1 MYFIVHGMRV
11 HRSAGASAATSL
23 GALPLSVLQPSVLQP
38 SVLQPSV
45 AGTAIASG
53 APLPGGLQRVAV
65 FYSVLQCG
73 EAKCVDVCI
82 IRAVYMVRRGGEC
95 SNCFRRSSAKCV
107 AVRCSQCIVVGCVA
121 VCIILYAPCI
131 YCGGGECS
139 DCF

>member
-1 MYFIVHGMRV
+1 MRV

-23 GALPLSVLQPSVLQP
+23 GALPLSVLQP

-95 SNCFRRSSAKCV
+95 SNCFRRSSA
-107 AVRCSQCIVVGCVA
+107 
-121 VCIILYAPCI
+121 
-131 YCGGGECS
+131 
-139 DCF
+139 